1 MNRKG
6 FTLIELLAVLV
17 ILGIVMVIALPA
29 ITSSMGR
36 TKDKQNQSRINL
48 ILSSAEVY
56 VSDHKNEV
64 YANMVSDGDNEK
76 YCYIRIQEDLVD
88 GRYLT
93 SELIKD
99 MDDKEL
105 NGVIKYS
112 SDGEYKYFNHIE
124 NGDSEK
130 YCS

>member
-6 FTLIELLAVLV
+6 FTLVELLAVLV
-17 ILGIVMVIALPA
+17 ILGMVMVIALPA
-29 ITSSMGR
+29 ITSSMQR
-36 TKDKQNQSRINL
+36 TKKKQNDSRIKL
-48 ILSSAEVY
+48 LLSSAEVY
-56 VSDHKNEV
+56 VNDHKNDV
-64 YANMVSDGDNEK
+64 YNNMVVGEETK
-76 YCYIRIQEDLVD
+76 YCYIRIQEDLVN

-112 SDGEYKYFNHIE
+112 SDGEYKYFDHIE
-124 NGDSEK
+124 DGDSEA

>member
-29 ITSSMGR
+29 ITSSMQR
-36 TKDKQNQSRINL
+36 TKKKQNDSRIKL
-48 ILSSAEVY
+48 LESSAEVY
-56 VSDHKNEV
+56 VNDHKNEV
-64 YANMVSDGDNEK
+64 YANMFSDGDNEK

-99 MDDKEL
+99 MDDNEL

-112 SDGEYKYFNHIE
+112 SDGDYQYFNHIE
-124 NGDSEK
+124 NGDNEK